1 VRRIVDEHE
10 DRLLRYAGRLL
21 GDADR
26 ARDVV
31 QEAFLKLCR
40 QSPAELDGKLTPWLY
55 TVTRNRCVDL
65 LRKEHPMSSL
75 TQAQPA
81 APPGSGGPGV
91 CVDPLEAVERD
102 ESASLA
108 QRALG
113 DLPPNQQEV
122 VRLKFEQGLSY
133 KQIAEVTGLTVT
145 NVGYL
150 LHTALKTLRGVMEQ
164 AASPKP
170 IHAVTTAS
178 TSEGRLSQ

>member
-1 VRRIVDEHE
+1 VRQIVDEHE

-21 GDADR
+21 GDADL

-31 QEAFLKLCR
+31 QEAFLKLCK
-40 QSPAELDGKLTPWLY
+40 QTPAQLDGKLTPWLY

-65 LRKEHPMSSL
+65 LRKDRPMSSL

-81 APPGSGGPGV
+81 APPGV
-91 CVDPLEAVERD
+91 AVDPLDAVVQD
-102 ESASLA
+102 ESAGLA
-108 QRALG
+108 MRALG

-145 NVGYL
+145 NVGFL
-150 LHTALKTLRGVMEQ
+150 LHTALKTLRGVMSR
-164 AASPKP
+164 AANSPTAQP
-170 IHAVTTAS
+170 IHNAS
-178 TSEGRLSQ
+178 ERRLAQ